1 GMENGKMPSL
11 GRSNCQVSAQRS
23 RPAANPSHLNLN
35 LMVIVVEPP
44 RNVSGIQDGGSAFLR
59 LKPGPVYNQLFACSR
74 FLTRGSAILPDTI
87 YDVAIIGGGPGG
99 YSAAFRAGQLGLKT
113 CLIEKDDKLG
123 GTCLHVGCIP
133 TKALLFNAEVYD
145 HLKAAEEY
153 GIDGLGAG
161 KLNWKNI
168 QDRKNKIVA
177 KHTKGLDFLVRK
189 NKVDR
194 VLGFG
199 RLTGPAKS
207 GVHTVQVESSK
218 GASEIKAKN
227 IVLATGSFARMLPG
241 LKADD
246 RILTNIE
253 VLSLPSIP
261 KSMVIIGSGAVG
273 VEFGSIYRSFGA
285 EVTIIKMLP
294 RLVPVEDEEVSK
306 ELLRSFKKKGI
317 NCFVNTK
324 VDKVEKAKTGVAVSF
339 TPQGEQ
345 QQKLE
350 AEKVLI
356 AVGRGPNT
364 EKIGLEK
371 TPKVKTERGYVH
383 VNEWMQTGEPGIYA
397 IGDIVAG
404 YPQLAHSGAMCGIV
418 AVTHIAGKP
427 AKPVNKLRIPGC
439 TYCEPQ
445 IGSVGLTE
453 ANAKASIIDNHE
465 GFIKVV
471 ADAKFGEILGVHIIG
486 PVATELIA
494 ESVAVMELE
503 GTVEDLM
510 FTVHAHP
517 TVSEGMLDAFS
528 AVEGKAIN
536 I

>member
-1 GMENGKMPSL
+1 VPE
-11 GRSNCQVSAQRS
+11 
-23 RPAANPSHLNLN
+23 
-35 LMVIVVEPP
+35 
-44 RNVSGIQDGGSAFLR
+44 
-59 LKPGPVYNQLFACSR
+59 
-74 FLTRGSAILPDTI
+74 TI

-113 CLIEKDDKLG
+113 CLIEKEDKLG

-189 NKVDR
+189 NKVER
-194 VLGFG
+194 VLGFA
-199 RLTGPAKS
+199 RLTGPAKN

-218 GASEIKAKN
+218 GASEVKAKN
-227 IVLATGSFARMLPG
+227 IILATGSYARMLPG

-253 VLSLPSIP
+253 VLSLPAIP

-273 VEFGSIYRSFGA
+273 VEFASIYRSFGA
-285 EVTIIKMLP
+285 EVTVIEMLP

-324 VDKVEKAKTGVAVSF
+324 VEKVERSKTGVTVTF
-339 TPQGEQ
+339 TPQGEA
-345 QQKLE
+345 QQKIE
-350 AEKVLI
+350 AETVLV

-364 EKIGLEK
+364 EGIGLEK
-371 TPKVKTERGYVH
+371 APAIKVERGFVH
-383 VNEWMQTGEPGIYA
+383 TNEWMETGEKGIYA

-404 YPQLAHSGAMCGIV
+404 MPQLAHAGAMEGIV
-418 AVTHIAGKP
+418 AVTRIAGKA
-427 AKPVNKLRIPGC
+427 AKPINKNHIPGC

-453 ANAKASIIDNHE
+453 AKAKEAGYQVKVGKFPFTANSKATIINNHE

-471 ADAKFGEILGVHIIG
+471 SDAKYGEILGVHIIG
-486 PVATELIA
+486 PLATELVA
-494 ESVAVMELE
+494 EAVTALELE
-503 GTVEDLM
+503 ATVEDMM
-510 FTVHAHP
+510 FTIHAHP

-536 I
+536 A